1 MTSSTSLMELENIL
15 DDNSEGRKRVE
26 DVLGPTCSVKTGHL
40 SIQVSNM
47 YRTAARVSSS
57 SQEKAWSINVAH
69 KVAMSN
75 GYPAGDG
82 ATRQARYPS

>member
-40 SIQVSNM
+40 SIQDLPDQLDPEWASLSGAQVE
-47 YRTAARVSSS
+47 RV
-57 SQEKAWSINVAH
+57 QEQKQKS
-69 KVAMSN
+69 
-75 GYPAGDG
+75 
-82 ATRQARYPS
+82 